1 MFKIKKTR
9 AQEVIDSRG
18 NPTVMAEVWLEDGS
32 WGEASVPSGAST
44 GVHEALELRDGD
56 EQRRGGRGVLKA
68 CENVNTTIN
77 GAVAGKVLKDQRE
90 LDEAMIELDGTDNK
104 SKLGANA
111 ILGVSLAFAR
121 SAATSRGVELY
132 EYIADVFGNKELKM
146 PRPMMN
152 ILNGG
157 EHADN
162 KVDIQEFMI
171 IPEVEG
177 MAERI
182 RVGCQIFH
190 TLKKLLKEENYSTG
204 VGDEGG
210 FAPELKS
217 NEEAL
222 RLIIE
227 AIDREGFKLGKEVNL
242 ALDVAASSF
251 YKKDAD
257 VYYLESENKT
267 LSAKELTNVY
277 REWMNKYPLVSIE
290 DPLAEDDW
298 QNWQIFTKEC
308 GDKIQVVGD
317 DLLVT
322 NIKRLEKSVEEK
334 AANAILIKL
343 NQIGSL
349 TETLD
354 CMQKAT
360 DAGYKNVVSHRS
372 GETCDPFIA
381 DLAVGTAAGQIKAG
395 SVSRGERIAKYN
407 RLVQI
412 ERTVEE

>member
-9 AQEVIDSRG
+9 AQEIIDSRG
-18 NPTVMAEVWLEDGS
+18 NPTVFAEMWLEDGS
-32 WGEASVPSGAST
+32 YGKSAVPSGAST
-44 GVHEALELRDGD
+44 GIHEALELRDGD
-56 EQRRGGRGVLKA
+56 EKRRGGRGVLKA

-77 GAVAGKVLKDQRE
+77 DAIVGKGLKDQRE
-90 LDEAMIELDGTDNK
+90 LDEMMIELDGTDNK

-111 ILGVSLAFAR
+111 ILSVSLAFAR
-121 SAATSRGVELY
+121 AAAAAQEVELY
-132 EYIADVFGNKELKM
+132 QYLADVYGTKELVM

-162 KVDIQEFMI
+162 KVDVQEFMI
-171 IPEVEG
+171 IPEVDG

-190 TLKKLLKEENYSTG
+190 TLKKILKEENYSTG

-222 RLIIE
+222 QLIIE
-227 AIDREGFKLGKEVNL
+227 AINREGFRPGQDVNL

-251 YKKDAD
+251 YKKEND
-257 VYYLESENKT
+257 VYFLESGEKT
-267 LSAKELTNVY
+267 LSAKELMNIY
-277 REWMNKYPLVSIE
+277 KEWMDKYPLVSIE

-298 QNWQIFTKEC
+298 ENWQVFTEEC
-308 GDKIQVVGD
+308 GDKIQIVGD

-322 NIKRLEKSVEEK
+322 NIKRLEKSIEEK

-360 DAGYKNVVSHRS
+360 KAGYNNVVSHRS
-372 GETCDPFIA
+372 GETSDAFIA
-381 DLAVGTAAGQIKAG
+381 DLAIGTAAGQIKTG
-395 SVSRGERIAKYN
+395 SVSRGERTVKYN
-407 RLVQI
+407 RLMRI
-412 ERTVEE
+412 ERMIGE

>member
-1 MFKIKKTR
+1 MLKIKKTR
-9 AQEVIDSRG
+9 AQEIIDSRG
-18 NPTVMAEVWLEDGS
+18 NPTVFAEMWLEDGS
-32 WGEASVPSGAST
+32 YGKSAVPSGAST
-44 GVHEALELRDGD
+44 GIHEALELRDGD
-56 EQRRGGRGVLKA
+56 EKRRGGRGVLKA

-77 GAVAGKVLKDQRE
+77 DALAGKEIKNQRE
-90 LDEAMIELDGTDNK
+90 LDEAMIELDGTENK

-121 SAATSRGVELY
+121 AAAASQGVELY
-132 EYIADVFGNKELKM
+132 QYLADIYGTKELVM

-162 KVDIQEFMI
+162 KVDVQEFMI

-177 MAERI
+177 MAERV
-182 RVGCQIFH
+182 RVGCEIFH
-190 TLKKLLKEENYSTG
+190 TLKKILKEENYSTG

-222 RLIIE
+222 QLIME
-227 AIDREGFKLGKEVNL
+227 AITREGYKPGKDVNL

-251 YKKDAD
+251 YKEENG
-257 VYYLESENKT
+257 VYFLESEGKT
-267 LSAKELTNVY
+267 LKAKELTNVY
-277 REWMNKYPLVSIE
+277 KEWIDKYPLVSIE

-298 QNWQIFTKEC
+298 ESWQVFTAEC
-308 GDKIQVVGD
+308 GDKVQIVGD

-322 NIKRLEKSVEEK
+322 NIKRLEKSISEK
-334 AANAILIKL
+334 ACNAILIKL
-343 NQIGSL
+343 NQIGTL

-354 CMQKAT
+354 CMRRAT
-360 DAGYKNVVSHRS
+360 EAGYNNIVSNRS
-372 GETCDPFIA
+372 GETSDAFIA
-381 DLAVGTAAGQIKAG
+381 DLAVGTAAGQIKTG
-395 SVSRGERIAKYN
+395 SVSRGERTVKYN
-407 RLVQI
+407 RLMRI
-412 ERTVEE
+412 ERMMGE